1 MNILFYLTRFPGI
14 GGIENVTSMIIE
26 AMKAHDMIGGGNLL
40 VLSHIHSEGIASTPV
55 SVFHMPNSSI
65 YCSVENREYLEKV
78 LIDNN
83 IDKII
88 YQDSYAPTEKMLMST
103 ARRLK
108 IPVIV
113 FEHSSPKGTVKSV
126 SKINLRT
133 PKEIFRTL
141 CIPLRRRRLIK
152 RKQYLIREAEKYV
165 VLSPRFIPE
174 LLELTGYRQYKD
186 KITAIPNPLKS
197 YRWNHVPKENTIL
210 FVGRLEK
217 VKRVDLCLQAW
228 KNLCD
233 QLPEWSFVVVGDGS
247 QRTTLEKW
255 ANDNKIERVRFDGF
269 QNPDVYFEKSK
280 IFWMTSDYEGWGLT
294 LVEAQSAGCVP
305 VVRDTFSAL
314 HDIVTDEN
322 GNIVDS
328 NSMHEFEQA
337 TFRIATNTDLWHNKS
352 ENAKESAKQYNIE
365 SILPL
370 WEDLLSA
377 HGK

>member
-14 GGIENVTSMIIE
+14 GGIENVTSIIIE
-26 AMKAHDMIGGGNLL
+26 SLKAHDSIGGGNI
-40 VLSHIHSEGIASTPV
+40 VILSHMHSEEIAASPV
-55 SVFHMPNSSI
+55 PVFHMPTSKA
-65 YCSVENREYLEKV
+65 YCSEENREYLEKV
-78 LIDNN
+78 IIDNH

-88 YQDSYAPTEKMLMST
+88 YQDSYAPTERMLMTT

-113 FEHSSPKGTVKSV
+113 FEHNSPKATVDSV
-126 SKINLRT
+126 SKINLSS
-133 PKEIFRTL
+133 PKEIVRSL

-174 LLELTGYRQYKD
+174 LLKLTKYRRYKD
-186 KITAIPNPLKS
+186 KIIAIPNPLRS
-197 YRWNHVPKENTIL
+197 YMRNDITKENTIL

-217 VKRVDLCLQAW
+217 VKRMDLCLQAW

-247 QRTTLEKW
+247 QRFALEKW
-255 ANDNKIERVRFDGF
+255 ATENKIERVRFEGF
-269 QNPDVYFEKSK
+269 QDPTEYFEKSK
-280 IFWMTSDYEGWGLT
+280 VFWMTSDYEGWGLT

-305 VVRDTFSAL
+305 VVRDTFSSL

-322 GNIVDS
+322 GRIIDS
-328 NSMHEFEQA
+328 KSPYEFEQA
-337 TFRIATNTDLWHNKS
+337 TFRLATDFALWHKLS
-352 ENAKESAKQYNIE
+352 ERAKADAKRYNIE

-370 WEDLLSA
+370 WKDLLA
-377 HGK
+377 